1 MHPAMLR
8 PRPAL
13 RAFAVA
19 TFCFITAMLTS
30 GAPAGAQ
37 QSTPPA
43 ASSILAGAYTS
54 AQAVR
59 GQRVFADTCGNC
71 HGRAEFTGTGFQR
84 KWSGQSVFS
93 LFSQLRDTM
102 PLDNPGGLTREQYAA
117 VIAYLLQLNAYPTGD
132 AELPAADEP
141 LRALRFE
148 AKPAGNR

>member
-1 MHPAMLR
+1 MHPVMLR
-8 PRPAL
+8 PRTAL
-13 RAFAVA
+13 RAFAAA
-19 TFCFITAMLTS
+19 TFCCIAAVLAS
-30 GAPAGAQ
+30 APPAAAQ
-37 QSTPPA
+37 QGGPA
-43 ASSILAGAYTS
+43 TASSILTGAYTA
-54 AQAVR
+54 AQAAR
-59 GQRVFADTCGNC
+59 GQVVFGDTCGNC

-117 VIAYLLQLNAYPTGD
+117 VIAYLLQLNAYPAGD

-148 AKPAGNR
+148 AKPASNR